1 MATDCSHWNETKA
14 LPIECNC
21 NSGTESDYSWQRSV
35 KRKFEGLNLECNH
48 SCDENLISAEEG
60 TWRTA
65 EDVVSED
72 IHWNQF
78 NQQCNDTLSNDSP
91 TQPIEGFSNSA
102 HARTSFI
109 LGTSNERTH
118 SRTHGPFRLTEE
130 KEELKS
136 SCSNAQRSSFTS
148 VVNGIS
154 PKKMFME
161 KKAASRNMADGETGS
176 HSRMLEV
183 ENEVLTL
190 REALRSQH
198 QALRDLYTELEEER
212 NSSST
217 AANET
222 LSMILRLQGEKAAV
236 RLEANQYKR
245 LAEEK
250 LAHDQ
255 ESLAYFEDLIH
266 RKDEEIASL
275 ECEVQAYRHKLLS
288 IGFDDLEIGKIRW
301 PGRSNPN
308 DREEDCVSWTSSCTE
323 NLEGFDGYD
332 ALGWKT
338 PNNAEHLHS
347 RDMLQRQDKKGNR
360 HISMNDRR
368 CLNDTWIDG
377 ATAVNYGQP
386 QLQRGDLYSKRGT
399 RGQDRTSG
407 NSHRIQAEGYSVSR
421 KMNKES
427 TKGYSKSESKSYA
440 SYRMDSNFEATQDYD
455 ICDVDLEPD
464 ISTSQ
469 LKEQDA
475 VCEMAIDM
483 RETALSN
490 DNLTLWEQIEK
501 LEDRLQ
507 QLSKRRAHNCHV
519 DDEWVA
525 TNRELRKTVVA
536 YTASLREG
544 ARSRWRL
551 SSDNTGICD
560 GLMGTGRGESAEDL
574 QSSIVF
580 AKNKQMAEV
589 YNTDIE
595 VLCSTN
601 KSVTDAKAANDEID
615 LNFNVH
621 DVYVVQHECERTGRY
636 KSHKGTAF
644 NFDVADEDRLGKPDP
659 LPQKHQEDSS
669 SQNPDLTERNLLQ
682 SPLHNVQVSKAGDSL
697 CNAFSGGLAE
707 SMLDTSPLQGQVE
720 QLSMRLQALESDREF
735 MKQTI
740 DSLKREKEE
749 LTLLKDIAQQL
760 RDLKPPSKST
770 KVVKSP
776 TPQEDASVLNFMKGI
791 LSFNILRSNMHKSM
805 DVGSRN
811 IVGLSHLL
819 EKTPTRSMS
828 TCLTRVV
835 KVNSFSEARNG
846 HPDKAMEAVMVR
858 NRLYNE

>member
-1 MATDCSHWNETKA
+1 MASDCSHWNETKV
-14 LPIECNC
+14 LPTKYNC
-21 NSGTESDYSWQRSV
+21 NSGTEPDNSWQRSV
-35 KRKFEGLNLECNH
+35 KRKFEGLNLDCNH
-48 SCDENLISAEEG
+48 SCDENLFSAQAR
-60 TWRTA
+60 TWRTT

-72 IHWNQF
+72 IQCNQF
-78 NQQCNDTLSNDSP
+78 NQQCNDRLSNDFP

-118 SRTHGPFRLTEE
+118 SRTYGPFRLTEE
-130 KEELKS
+130 KEEFNSL
-136 SCSNAQRSSFTS
+136 CSNAQCSSLSS

-154 PKKMFME
+154 ATKMFME
-161 KKAASRNMADGETGS
+161 KKGASRNMADRETGS

-198 QALRDLYTELEEER
+198 QALQDLYTELEEER

-222 LSMILRLQGEKAAV
+222 LSMILRLQEEKAAV

-250 LAHDQ
+250 LAHDR
-255 ESLAYFEDLIH
+255 ESLTYFEDLIH
-266 RKDEEIASL
+266 RKDEEIAAL
-275 ECEVQAYRHKLLS
+275 ECEVQAYRHRLLS

-301 PGRSNPN
+301 PGRSYPN
-308 DREEDCVSWTSSCTE
+308 DREEDCDSWTSSCTE
-323 NLEGFDGYD
+323 KLEGFDGYD

-338 PNNAEHLHS
+338 QNNAEHLQS
-347 RDMLQRQDKKGNR
+347 RDMLQRQDKKGNK

-368 CLNDTWIDG
+368 CLNDAWIDG
-377 ATAVNYGQP
+377 ANVVDSCQP
-386 QLQRGDLYSKRGT
+386 QLQWGEVCSKRVT
-399 RGQDRTSG
+399 CGQDRTSG
-407 NSHRIQAEGYSVSR
+407 NSHGIQAEDYSVFR

-427 TKGYSKSESKSYA
+427 TKGYSKNGSKSYA
-440 SYRMDSNFEATQDYD
+440 SYRMDSDCKVTQGYD
-455 ICDVDLEPD
+455 NCDVDLEPD

-475 VCEMAIDM
+475 VCEMAMDM
-483 RETALSN
+483 QETALSN
-490 DNLTLWEQIEK
+490 DNLTLWEQMEK

-560 GLMGTGRGESAEDL
+560 GLMGAARGESAEDI
-574 QSSIVF
+574 QSSSVF

-589 YNTDIE
+589 SNTDIE
-595 VLCSTN
+595 VLCSN
-601 KSVTDAKAANDEID
+601 KNVKDAKAASDEID
-615 LNFNVH
+615 LNSNVH
-621 DVYVVQHECERTGRY
+621 DVHVVQHECERTRRY
-636 KSHKGTAF
+636 NSHKGTAS
-644 NFDVADEDRLGKPDP
+644 NFDIADGDRLGKPDP
-659 LPQKHQEDSS
+659 HQEDSS
-669 SQNPDLTERNLLQ
+669 SQGPDLTERNLLQ
-682 SPLHNVQVSKAGDSL
+682 SPLHNIQVSKTGDSL
-697 CNAFSGGLAE
+697 CNAASGGLVE
-707 SMLDTSPLQGQVE
+707 SILDTSPFQGQVE
-720 QLSMRLQALESDREF
+720 QLSTRLQALESDREF

-760 RDLKPPSKST
+760 RELKPPSKNP

-791 LSFNILRSNMHKSM
+791 LSFNISRSNMHKSM

-811 IVGLSHLL
+811 NVGLSHVL
-819 EKTPTRSMS
+819 EKTPTRRIS

-835 KVNSFSEARNG
+835 KVNSFLEAGIG
-846 HPDKAMEAVMVR
+846 HPDKATEAVLVR
-858 NRLYNE
+858 NRLYTE